1 MTITTMSLKTSAI
14 RWVDVIEYPET
25 GVNSQ
30 ILLEDA
36 NCRYM
41 LMSLAEGMHITE
53 HGSPHNATVNAIEG
67 QGVLTLEGEDLVL
80 EAGVFVFIPATAL
93 HSVKAVTNLTF
104 LLTFSERVA
113 DSHH

>member
-1 MTITTMSLKTSAI
+1 MTTTTMSTTTSAI

-41 LMSLAEGMHITE
+41 LMSLAEGMHIAE
-53 HGSPHNATVNAIEG
+53 HTNPRNATVNVIEG
-67 QGVLTLEGEDLVL
+67 QGLLTLEGKEIVL
-80 EAGVFVFIPATAL
+80 ESGVFVFIPGTAR
-93 HSVKAVTNLTF
+93 HAIKAVTNLTF
-104 LLTFSERVA
+104 LLILSEQVTE
-113 DSHH
+113 SHH